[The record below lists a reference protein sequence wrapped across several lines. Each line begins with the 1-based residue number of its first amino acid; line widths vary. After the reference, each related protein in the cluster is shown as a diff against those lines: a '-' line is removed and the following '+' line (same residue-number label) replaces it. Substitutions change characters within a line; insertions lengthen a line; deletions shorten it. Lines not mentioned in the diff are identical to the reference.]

1 MKEYMPKDTPK
12 KKREFGVI
20 LESIDSNV
28 KQTLEL
34 VHTHTK
40 QITELQKDVG
50 SLQKDLTEVKDDVAV
65 IKVAVGVV
73 EGEKPLKQRVEELE
87 AKAS

>member
-1 MKEYMPKDTPK
+1 MPKDTPK
-12 KKREFGVI
+12 KAREFGVI

-40 QITELQKDVG
+40 QIKELHKDVG
-50 SLQKDLTEVKDDVAV
+50 SMKKDMTQVKDDVAV
-65 IKVAVGVV
+65 IKLAL
-73 EGEKPLKQRVEELE
+73 EGTESEKPLKQRVADLEL
-87 AKAS
+87 KVNTG